1 MPIAHPTLP
10 QRDGRR
16 LPEIDFVIVC
26 RLRDQRNHTLRKSS
40 DRQKLDLGPMGEVLS
55 WPQLGQ
61 APEAASHRC
70 AEIKMP
76 RLDEKLKQ
84 LAEEMAAY
92 NKAV

>member
-1 MPIAHPTLP
+1 
-10 QRDGRR
+10 
-16 LPEIDFVIVC
+16 
-26 RLRDQRNHTLRKSS
+26 
-40 DRQKLDLGPMGEVLS
+40 MGEVLS

-61 APEAASHRC
+61 ATEAASHRS

-92 NKAV
+92 KKPRSHRLWP